1 MSDVDSPPHGN
12 PILDDDEAAR
22 QRGKDPQFSVGGDA
36 LRTPRAEP
44 DPHWHPDEAAVA
56 TWKDIYDNLAR
67 ERRPR
72 REHILPYLLI
82 RSVTPGDRGQR
93 PLWPPT
99 PVWESPD
106 ILLIDASYTG
116 PFDPTRLVGT
126 PTAGHTYRVFVRVW
140 NLGRF
145 PAHGV
150 HVRLWF
156 FNAGFS
162 TGSPSLIGGAMTD
175 LDDCTRAGSHRIVE
189 IDRIWNIP
197 TNAAAHDCLIV
208 SASCP
213 GDQWSG
219 ALDVVNDRHVAQRNL
234 TILTADQDATPLLAI
249 LGEVLPV
256 SATLEITHA
265 GLAGGRILQA
275 ITGGRLWHTSA
286 VGELIET
293 GVDPAPL
300 ELLHHGIPSDAE
312 QHLLTVVRERNQTV
326 FARSDR
332 LAELL
337 PQGAVPPVRGTHA
350 PVGRRISVQPSPAN
364 HSAEPRRRMLRP
376 GEIRKVLG
384 QLDQNRL
391 HEVAAVTTQPLR
403 QALPHAVA
411 QMIDVGDLRASTTA
425 QALGGRPGQ
434 QHVLRFTA
442 TDVEGKLIG
451 GYTVVVA

>member
-1 MSDVDSPPHGN
+1 MSDFDRPPKAN
-12 PILDDDEAAR
+12 PVLDEKEAAR
-22 QRGKDPQFSVGGDA
+22 QRGDEPRRSVGGNQRSA
-36 LRTPRAEP
+36 PRAEP
-44 DPHWHPDEAAVA
+44 DPHWRLDDAAVA
-56 TWKDIYDNLAR
+56 TWQGIYDNLAG

-106 ILLIDASYTG
+106 ILIIDASYTG
-116 PFDPTRLVGT
+116 PFDSTRLVGT

-150 HVRLWF
+150 HVRLWTF
-156 FNAGFS
+156 SAGFVP
-162 TGSPSLIGGAMTD
+162 GSPSVIGGAMID
-175 LDDCTRAGSHRIVE
+175 LDDCTRPDSRRIVE
-189 IDRIWNIP
+189 IDRHWHVP
-197 TNAAAHDCLIV
+197 GNAVAHDCLLA

-219 ALDVVNDRHVAQRNL
+219 ALDVANDRHVAQRNL

-249 LGEVLPV
+249 LGEVLPMG
-256 SATLEITHA
+256 ATLEITHA
-265 GLAGGRILQA
+265 GITGGRILQA
-275 ITGGRLWHTSA
+275 LTGGRLWRTSA
-286 VGELIET
+286 VGEPIEAR
-293 GVDPAPL
+293 VDPATL
-300 ELLHHGIPSDAE
+300 ELLHHGIPNDAE
-312 QHLLTVVRERNQTV
+312 QHLLTVVREPNQTV
-326 FARSDR
+326 FARSDG

-337 PQGAVPPVRGTHA
+337 PHIGRPAVIREQAAG
-350 PVGRRISVQPSPAN
+350 GRTSNPQLASTAHV
-364 HSAEPRRRMLRP
+364 AEPHRRMLRP

-384 QLDQNRL
+384 QLDRNRL
-391 HEVAAVTTQPLR
+391 HEFAAVTTQPLR
-403 QALPHAVA
+403 EALPHAVA

-425 QALGGRPGQ
+425 QALGGHPGQ

-442 TDVEGKLIG
+442 TDAEGMLIG
-451 GYTVVVA
+451 GYTVVIA

>member
-22 QRGKDPQFSVGGDA
+22 QRGEDPRISVGGDA

-56 TWKDIYDNLAR
+56 TWKGIYDNLAR

-116 PFDPTRLVGT
+116 PFDSTRLVGT

-145 PAHGV
+145 PAYGV
-150 HVRLWF
+150 HVRLWTF
-156 FNAGFS
+156 SAGFVP
-162 TGSPSLIGGAMTD
+162 GSPSVIGGAMID
-175 LDDCTRAGSHRIVE
+175 LDDCTRPDSRRIVE
-189 IDRIWNIP
+189 IDRHWHVP
-197 TNAAAHDCLIV
+197 RNAAAHDCLLA

-219 ALDVVNDRHVAQRNL
+219 ALDVANDRHVAQRNV
-234 TILTADQDATPLLAI
+234 TILTADQDASPLLAI
-249 LGEVLPV
+249 LGEVLPLG
-256 SATLEITHA
+256 ATLEITHA
-265 GLAGGRILQA
+265 GIAGGRVLQA
-275 ITGGRLWHTSA
+275 LTGGRLWRTSA
-286 VGELIET
+286 AGNPVEAS
-293 GVDPAPL
+293 VDPAPVD
-300 ELLHHGIPSDAE
+300 LLRHGIAGEVE
-312 QHLLTVVRERNQTV
+312 QHLLTVVREPDQTV
-326 FARSDR
+326 FARSDG
-332 LAELL
+332 LAEFL
-337 PQGAVPPVRGTHA
+337 PHIGRPPVIRKQA
-350 PVGRRISVQPSPAN
+350 PVSHHGNVQPQLADHP
-364 HSAEPRRRMLRP
+364 AEPNRRMLRP
-376 GEIRKVLG
+376 GEIRKVLR
-384 QLDQNRL
+384 QLDRSRL
-391 HEVAAVTTQPLR
+391 HEFAAITRQPLR

-411 QMIDVGDLRASTTA
+411 QMIDVGDLRAGTAA

-442 TDVEGKLIG
+442 TDAEGKLIG
-451 GYTVVVA
+451 GYTVVIA